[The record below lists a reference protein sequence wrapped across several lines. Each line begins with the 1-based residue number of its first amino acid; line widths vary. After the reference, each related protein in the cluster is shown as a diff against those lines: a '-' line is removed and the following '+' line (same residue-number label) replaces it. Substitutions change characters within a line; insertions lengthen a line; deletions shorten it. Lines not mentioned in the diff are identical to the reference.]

1 MDGTIGDSEGKE
13 IIKVAAL
20 SWSGL
25 VGHKIGF
32 GLILWDPLGDIIILT
47 LKIILTSEPG
57 PSTI

>member
-1 MDGTIGDSEGKE
+1 MEGTIGDNEGNE

-25 VGHKIGF
+25 VGHEIGF
-32 GLILWDPLGDIIILT
+32 GLILWDPQGDIILT

>member
-1 MDGTIGDSEGKE
+1 MEGTFGDSEGNE
-13 IIKVAAL
+13 MIKVAAL

-25 VGHKIGF
+25 VVHEIEF